1 MVSEMGWDWARSGDV
16 GKRELSLMPV
26 APGPPTTAQAA
37 ELGPGHFREAGG
49 CDLERFASP
58 PVICQGPLSLLFF

>member
-1 MVSEMGWDWARSGDV
+1 M